1 MMYTKRLNPVSAAT
15 LAIAASLP
23 TAALADEP
31 DNIIRIGY
39 AHVGFNLK
47 SSDLTGPPGTTP
59 PGLRINVK
67 DLDVQA
73 LSYERRLSP
82 NWGVQFQAGIPPTL
96 TTVGAGAAEQ
106 VGTVAK
112 ARIWFPTLMARYTF
126 TNVPTIRPY
135 VGVGVTYT
143 FFTDEEVSEGYTGAL
158 QGSSSSMKLK
168 DSWSPYVR
176 LGVEYPID
184 KNWIINVEY
193 STFQIRS
200 TATVVTQTPGLGPIS
215 RSVDIKDRP
224 QIFGLTLGYRF

>member
-1 MMYTKRLNPVSAAT
+1 MYTKRLNPICAAT

-23 TAALADEP
+23 MAAHADDP
-31 DNIIRIGY
+31 DNIFRIGY
-39 AHVGFNLK
+39 AHVGFDLK

-67 DLDVQA
+67 DLDILA

-96 TTVGAGAAEQ
+96 TTVGAGAAVP

-112 ARIWFPTLMARYTF
+112 ARIWFPTVLARYTF
-126 TNVPTIRPY
+126 TGVPTVRPY

-143 FFTDEEVSEGYTGAL
+143 FFTDEEVTTGYTAAL
-158 QGSSSSMKLK
+158 QGSSSSMKLE

-184 KNWIINVEY
+184 KNWIVNVEY
-193 STFQIRS
+193 STFQIKS
-200 TATVVTQTPGLGPIS
+200 TATVVTQTPGLGPIP
-215 RSVDIKDRP
+215 RRVDIKDTP
-224 QIFGLTLGYRF
+224 QIFGVTIGYRF